1 MEKQISSTVYSS
13 VDELARE
20 IGVSRTAVYNGL
32 RADTI
37 PSIRRGK
44 RFILPRAA
52 IARWLESA
60 GERVAEHGPKE

>member
-32 RADTI
+32 RAGFD
-37 PSIRRGK
+37 PPGK
-44 RFILPRAA
+44 ALRPATCCYCPMA
-52 IARWLESA
+52 
-60 GERVAEHGPKE
+60 